1 MKCKRSELPT
11 PTHMSRPTKTGTI
24 SEPATLNPSP
34 FQPSLMHLC
43 RAAVL
48 AGYVLFMNSDA
59 AADPLDPYRWKSRLI
74 LASVSTAEARDQLT
88 AALAANH
95 AAIDERDLQVI
106 DVSPEPACLP
116 GTVRLDPKQTTALR
130 ERLKLSVRETNAVFI
145 LIGKDGGE
153 KARQRGPL
161 KLASWFTLIDGMPM
175 RRDEIRRRGKSR
187 E

>member
-1 MKCKRSELPT
+1 MP
-11 PTHMSRPTKTGTI
+11 
-24 SEPATLNPSP
+24 NPIA
-34 FQPSLMHLC
+34 FQPSPMHLC

-48 AGYVLFMNSDA
+48 AGYFLFMKPDA
-59 AADPLDPYRWKSRLI
+59 ADEPLDPYRWKSRLI
-74 LASVSTAEARDQLT
+74 LASVPTGEARDQLM
-88 AALAANH
+88 AALAANR
-95 AAIDERDLQVI
+95 AAIDERDLKVV
-106 DVSPEPACLP
+106 DVSPEPARLP

-130 ERLKLSVRETNAVFI
+130 ERLRLSARETNAIFI

-175 RRDEIRRRGKSR
+175 RRDEIRRQGKGR

>member
-1 MKCKRSELPT
+1 
-11 PTHMSRPTKTGTI
+11 MSRPTKTETI
-24 SEPATLNPSP
+24 SEPATPNPIV
-34 FQPSLMHLC
+34 FQPSLVHL
-43 RAAVL
+43 RRVAVL
-48 AGYVLFMNSDA
+48 AGYFLFMNPDA

-74 LASVSTAEARDQLT
+74 MASVPTGEARVQLT
-88 AALAANH
+88 AALAANR
-95 AAIDERDLQVI
+95 AAIDERDLIVV
-106 DVSPEPACLP
+106 DVSPESARLP

-130 ERLKLSVRETNAVFI
+130 ERLKLSAREANAVFI

-175 RRDEIRRRGKSR
+175 RRDEIRRQGKRS

>member
-1 MKCKRSELPT
+1 
-11 PTHMSRPTKTGTI
+11 MSRPTKTGTI
-24 SEPATLNPSP
+24 SEPATPNPIA
-34 FQPSLMHLC
+34 FQPSLMHLR

-48 AGYVLFMNSDA
+48 AGYFLFINPDA

-74 LASVSTAEARDQLT
+74 MASVTTGEARVQLT
-88 AALAANH
+88 AALAANR
-95 AAIDERDLQVI
+95 AAIDERDLIVV
-106 DVSPEPACLP
+106 DVSPESARLP

-130 ERLKLSVRETNAVFI
+130 ERLKLSARETNAVFI

-161 KLASWFTLIDGMPM
+161 KLANWFTLIDGMPM
-175 RRDEIRRRGKSR
+175 RRDEIRRQGKSR